1 MQIETR
7 LVQISRAT
15 QDTFHNFFTQDLWTA
30 PKWYRAFDWNHQ
42 LTKPIGSSLLN
53 YPTGF
58 GLSQCPTKPIGSSL
72 VNYPRGFGL
81 SQCAH
86 QALGGF
92 GLSPRYSTKPIGSC
106 LLISQRLCLLTR
118 LSVIKP
124 LRVGVSLS
132 GATNINPPP

>member
-1 MQIETR
+1 MESSLLNYPTGFGLSQC
-7 LVQISRAT
+7 
-15 QDTFHNFFTQDLWTA
+15 
-30 PKWYRAFDWNHQ
+30 P
-42 LTKPIGSSLLN
+42 TKPIGSSLVNYARGFGLSQCPTKPMGSSLLN

-72 VNYPRGFGL
+72 VNYARGFGL
-81 SQCAH
+81 SQCPH

-124 LRVGVSLS
+124 LGVGVSLS
-132 GATNINPPP
+132 GATNINPLP